1 MARLG
6 ASLEDNQSV
15 GIAPDV
21 KDEFEKIIFTV
32 NSPTLSSGST
42 DCYIFVAPVD
52 CTVLSV
58 KECHVTKGS
67 SGSVMLEKCSSTG
80 AIGSTGNTD
89 LLKTAINLAATAHT
103 VQTATLSTSS
113 SALSLDSG
121 DRIALDFLST
131 GHASLA
137 GGVITIKLRQDA

>member
-32 NSPTLSSGST
+32 NSPISSGSV

-103 VQTATLSTSS
+103 VQTATLSTASG
-113 SALSLDSG
+113 ALSLDSG

-137 GGVITIKLRQDA
+137 GGLITIKLRQDA